1 MRINGQWLPSVDDE
15 VVRPIVEAEV
25 LAGDGT
31 WKKFELLLDTG
42 ADRSALCSA
51 VLERLDLP
59 HLEPGDRL
67 GGVGGDADYVVV
79 ETSIRL
85 TSDAGDKIILRSEYA
100 AFTEAE
106 TLDTSVLGREILNLF
121 ALIVDYRKD
130 ELCLLAKPH
139 TYHIALIDSNGTSD

>member
-1 MRINGQWLPSVDDE
+1 MRINGQWLPSVDDG

-31 WKKFELLLDTG
+31 WKKLELLLDTG
-42 ADRSALCSA
+42 ADRTAICSA

-59 HLEPGDRL
+59 HKKPVDRL
-67 GGVGGDADYVVV
+67 GGVGGDADYIIV
-79 ETSIRL
+79 ETAIRL
-85 TSDAGDKIILRSEYA
+85 TCDSGDKVILRSDYA

-130 ELCLLAKPH
+130 ELCLLAEPH
-139 TYHIALIDSNGTSD
+139 MYVISSSESNGASR